1 MCESEV
7 RCQRSEIEITP
18 AMVEAGARRVADL
31 EGFPPAYVA
40 EETFLAMA
48 VAARAMSLQDS

>member
-48 VAARAMSLQDS
+48 VAARAS